1 MLVRRPPPRQLL
13 FTMKFAVLPL
23 ILASFSCSTRPGP
36 FTPETPVE
44 RQMIGLLEK
53 FDRWDMNGDGRLVAS
68 ELTDARSRTGHEPA
82 EIIRFFDTDG
92 DGAITLREAQG
103 GLDRTD
109 EAERQARQ

>member
-1 MLVRRPPPRQLL
+1 MLVRRPPPRQRR
-13 FTMKFAVLPL
+13 
-23 ILASFSCSTRPGP
+23 RPRGP
-36 FTPETPVE
+36 KRV
-44 RQMIGLLEK
+44 R
-53 FDRWDMNGDGRLVAS
+53 RWDMNGDGRLVAS